1 MTSTTSR
8 RNAIILVIVVALA
21 NYSTKIV
28 GVVEGGSISED
39 VEMQR
44 NLHVLTGWQSQS
56 NYYEPYYYYSGWG
69 RIPKPPEPEPEPE
82 PEPYYYYYEKSGK
95 GSKGGKSGKGS
106 KGGGY

>member
-1 MTSTTSR
+1 MFTSRNAGQRPSEANEGIGLANCIAVTVIRLSSQQHTTTMTSTTS

-56 NYYEPYYYYSGWG
+56 NYYEPYYYYSGWLC
-69 RIPKPPEPEPEPE
+69 
-82 PEPYYYYYEKSGK
+82 
-95 GSKGGKSGKGS
+95 
-106 KGGGY
+106 